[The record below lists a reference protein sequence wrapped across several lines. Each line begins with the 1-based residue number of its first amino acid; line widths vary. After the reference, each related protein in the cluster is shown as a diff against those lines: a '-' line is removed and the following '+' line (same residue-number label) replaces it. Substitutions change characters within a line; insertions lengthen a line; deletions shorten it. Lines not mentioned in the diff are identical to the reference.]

1 MMVKMTHT
9 KEMMTV
15 EADGITLLMGVHT
28 AMDCDILVLTVL
40 AHNALA
46 PTRMPTDAPTTTM
59 NDKTTL
65 TICP

>member
-1 MMVKMTHT
+1 
-9 KEMMTV
+9 
-15 EADGITLLMGVHT
+15 
-28 AMDCDILVLTVL
+28 MDCDILVITVL

-59 NDKTTL
+59 NDNTIV